1 MGGARQGPRQELGPQ
16 VPIEDTLDKVAAAR
30 AKVSDANSFLY
41 LVKAN
46 QLFVAGHKGSLE
58 EGLRDVKAKVLLVP
72 ASSDLLL
79 FPEYSKQAM
88 AILKQHGKVVQYFEI
103 EGDGGHL
110 DGVLAIAKASEVI
123 QKFLAE

>member
-1 MGGARQGPRQELGPQ
+1 
-16 VPIEDTLDKVAAAR
+16 VEDTLDKVGAAR

-72 ASSDLLL
+72 AQSDLL
-79 FPEYSKQAM
+79 PCPDYSKRA
-88 AILKQHGKVVQYFEI
+88 LDLFKKQGTPVEYVEI

-110 DGVLAIAKASEVI
+110 DGVLAVAKAGEAI
-123 QKFLAE
+123 RAFLRD